1 VQINTTKKMNKV
13 QLLEERSGL
22 VAELDTVQAALTT
35 EKRGFNDTERARVV
49 EIEARLNAINGEIA
63 ALAVL
68 EKRANGSFNYGAEAS
83 KSEDKEKR
91 QFSFCKL
98 ISEAGTNSISGIE
111 KEMVEE
117 SAKEARAM
125 GITPQGI
132 YLSNDIMNFKV
143 REARTMSAGSATA
156 GGNFTPLEKV
166 GFFDALYAKTVLDQL
181 GVTKLT
187 GLAANVD
194 LTGFSSAATV
204 AWAAE
209 TADAASGDPVT
220 AARQLRPSR
229 LSAFSD
235 ISKQL
240 LLQNNQSIEQEI
252 INSFIKALSVEIERA
267 AINGSGAS
275 NQPLGLLGTSGINS
289 VAMGTNGAVPT
300 LAKVLELVA
309 AVENANAGINGKFLI
324 NPKLV
329 AKLKQTEISSGS
341 GAMIMSYMAY
351 FNGMSDQID
360 GKPVFSTTNVPSNLV
375 KGSSGAVCS
384 AMIYGDFEN
393 LVIGQFGGVELV
405 VDPYSQA
412 IGNKTRVVL
421 NQHIGIAV
429 KQPAAFGAIVDLLT
443 T

>member
-1 VQINTTKKMNKV
+1 MNKV
-13 QLLEERSGL
+13 QLMEERSGL
-22 VAELDTVQAALTT
+22 VTELDAIQASLTA
-35 EKRGFNDTERARVV
+35 EKRGFSDTERARVV
-49 EIEARLNAINGEIA
+49 EIEARLSAINGDIA

-68 EKRANGSFNYGAEAS
+68 EKRANGSFNYGAEGS

-91 QFSFCKL
+91 EFSFSKL
-98 ISEAGTNSISGIE
+98 IREAGTNSISGLE
-111 KEMVEE
+111 KELVEE

-132 YLSNDIMNFKV
+132 YLSNDIMNVKA
-143 REARTMSAGSATA
+143 RELRTMSAGTATS
-156 GGNFTPLEKV
+156 GGNFIPLEKV

-187 GLAANVD
+187 GLSANVD

-252 INSFIKALSVEIERA
+252 INSFIRALSVEIERA

-289 VAMGTNGAVPT
+289 VVMGTNGAVPT

-309 AVENANAGINGKFLI
+309 AVENSNAGINGKFLI

-360 GKPVFSTTNVPSNLV
+360 GKPVFNTTNVPSNLV
-375 KGSSGAVCS
+375 KGTSGAVCS

>member
-1 VQINTTKKMNKV
+1 MKTRV
-13 QLLEERSGL
+13 QLLEERGEL
-22 VAELDTVQAALTT
+22 NKELDTLSALLKT
-35 EKRGFNDTERARVV
+35 ENRSFSESELTRVSEIDARKSA
-49 EIEARLNAINGEIA
+49 IEAEIV
-63 ALAVL
+63 ALDIL
-68 EKRANGSFNYGAEAS
+68 EKRKNESTPNYGAAGKGGENEMKQFRFSKLIHEAS
-83 KSEDKEKR
+83 
-91 QFSFCKL
+91 
-98 ISEAGTNSISGIE
+98 TNSISGFE

-117 SAKEARAM
+117 SAAEARSL
-125 GITPQGI
+125 GINPQGI
-132 YLSNDIMNFKV
+132 YLSNELMSFKT
-143 REARTMSAGSATA
+143 RESRTMSAGSSTA
-156 GGNFTPLEKV
+156 GGNFVPLEKV

-181 GVTKLT
+181 GVTKYT
-187 GLAANVD
+187 GLAANTD
-194 LTGFSSAATV
+194 LTGLSSGATV

-209 TADAASGDPVT
+209 TADASSGDPVT

-229 LSAFSD
+229 LTAYSD

-240 LLQNNQSIEQEI
+240 LLQTNQSIEQDI
-252 INSFIKALSVEIERA
+252 INSFLKALAVEIERA

-289 VAMGTNGAVPT
+289 VAMGTNGAAPT

-309 AVENANAGINGKFLI
+309 AVENSNAGINGKFLI

-360 GKPVFSTTNVPSNLV
+360 GKPVFSTTNVPSNLT
-375 KGSSGAVCS
+375 KGTSSGVCS
-384 AMIYGDFEN
+384 AMIYGDWEN
-393 LVIGQFGGVELV
+393 LVVGQFGGVELV

-443 T
+443 A

>member
-1 VQINTTKKMNKV
+1 MNKV
-13 QLLEERSGL
+13 QLMEERSGL
-22 VAELDTVQAALTT
+22 VTELDTIQASLTT
-35 EKRGFNDTERARVV
+35 EKRGFSDTERARVV
-49 EIEARLNAINGEIA
+49 EIEARLSAINGDIA

-68 EKRANGSFNYGAEAS
+68 EKRANGSFNYGTESS
-83 KSEDKEKR
+83 KSEEKEKR
-91 QFSFCKL
+91 EFSFSKL
-98 ISEAGTNSISGIE
+98 IREAGSNSISGLE
-111 KEMVEE
+111 KELVEE

-132 YLSNDIMNFKV
+132 YLSNDIMNVKT
-143 REARTMSAGSATA
+143 RELRTMSAGTATS
-156 GGNFTPLEKV
+156 GGNFIPLEKV

-187 GLAANVD
+187 GLSANVD
-194 LTGFSSAATV
+194 LTGFSAAATV

-209 TADAASGDPVT
+209 TADAASGDPTT

-229 LSAFSD
+229 LSAYSD

-252 INSFIKALSVEIERA
+252 INSFVRALSVEIERA
-267 AINGSGAS
+267 AINGSGSS
-275 NQPLGLLGTSGINS
+275 NQPTGLLQTSGINS
-289 VAMGTNGAVPT
+289 VAMGTNGAVPS

-309 AVENANAGINGKFLI
+309 AVENANAGLNGKFLI

-360 GKPVFSTTNVPSNLV
+360 GKPVFSTTNVPSNLT
-375 KGSSGAVCS
+375 KGSARAVCS
-384 AMIYGDFEN
+384 AMIYGDWEN

>member
-1 VQINTTKKMNKV
+1 MNKV
-13 QLLEERSGL
+13 QLMEERSGL
-22 VAELDTVQAALTT
+22 VTELDTIQASLTT
-35 EKRGFNDTERARVV
+35 EKRGFSDTERARVV
-49 EIEARLNAINGEIA
+49 EIEARLSAINGDIA

-68 EKRANGSFNYGAEAS
+68 EKRANGSFNYGTESS
-83 KSEDKEKR
+83 KSEEKEKR
-91 QFSFCKL
+91 EFSFSKL
-98 ISEAGTNSISGIE
+98 IREAGSNSISGLE
-111 KEMVEE
+111 KELVEE

-132 YLSNDIMNFKV
+132 YLSNDIMNVKT
-143 REARTMSAGSATA
+143 RELRTMSAGTATS
-156 GGNFTPLEKV
+156 GGNFIPLEKV

-187 GLAANVD
+187 GLSANVD
-194 LTGFSSAATV
+194 LTGFSAAATV

-209 TADAASGDPVT
+209 TADAASGDPTT

-229 LSAFSD
+229 LSAYSD

-252 INSFIKALSVEIERA
+252 INSFVRALSVEIERA
-267 AINGSGAS
+267 AINGSGSS
-275 NQPLGLLGTSGINS
+275 NQPTGLLQTSGINS
-289 VAMGTNGAVPT
+289 VAMGTNGAVPS

-309 AVENANAGINGKFLI
+309 AVENANAGLNGKFLI

-360 GKPVFSTTNVPSNLV
+360 GKPVFSTTNVPSNLT
-375 KGSSGAVCS
+375 KGSASAVCS
-384 AMIYGDFEN
+384 AMIYGDWEN